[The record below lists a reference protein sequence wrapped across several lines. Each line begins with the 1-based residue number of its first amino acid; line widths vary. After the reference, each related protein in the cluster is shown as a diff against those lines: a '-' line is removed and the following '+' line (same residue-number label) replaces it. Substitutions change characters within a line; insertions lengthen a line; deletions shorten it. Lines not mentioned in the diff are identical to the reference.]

1 MKLLI
6 NYANNK
12 YKSSQKLNSKSGLEV
27 GAFDKVISYSPKDID
42 TDFFQQNKSILSQK
56 EGNGVWLWKP
66 YFIKKS
72 LETLNNNDFLFY
84 SDSGAYFIDS
94 IDPLINIS
102 LEYGQDIIPFELFP
116 HLERE
121 WTKRDTFIL
130 MDCDTRSFTDTRQRL
145 SGFILW
151 KKSEFTMNFIN
162 EYLQYAKDEKII
174 TELENQCGYPNYP
187 DFRAH
192 RHDQSLFS
200 LLSKKY
206 QLNAYR
212 DPTQWGN
219 GLMEEY
225 PTSNYNQIIE
235 STRRKGFFWVF

>member
-6 NYANNK
+6 NYANDK

-56 EGNGVWLWKP
+56 KGNGFWLWKP

-72 LETLNNNDFLFY
+72 LETLNTNDFLFY

-102 LEYGQDIIPFELFP
+102 LEYGQDIIPFELVP
-116 HLERE
+116 QLERE

-130 MDCDTRSFTDTRQRL
+130 MDCDTWSFTDTRQRL

-162 EYLQYAKDEKII
+162 EFLEYAKDEKII
-174 TELENQCGYPNYP
+174 TELEN
-187 DFRAH
+187 
-192 RHDQSLFS
+192 
-200 LLSKKY
+200 
-206 QLNAYR
+206 
-212 DPTQWGN
+212 
-219 GLMEEY
+219 
-225 PTSNYNQIIE
+225 
-235 STRRKGFFWVF
+235 